1 MEKTSASLWMVCVS
15 NDNSKKNLHAD
26 IVLMGIFLA
35 KEPILIDLVYANK
48 HHPENIFKK
57 SLYHPEAGLSL
68 HRDMARI
75 VIMTARILQK
85 QKGWRLVLK
94 DGLRTIEA
102 QQSMLD
108 TDIVKSNPHW
118 LMEPRMLSGPGQGG
132 HPRGMAVDVSVVDNA
147 GMPVDMGTTFD
158 TMTAESARNY
168 NGLKPE
174 ILENRKVLECSFL
187 EAAKTLNLPLLPL
200 PSEWWDFRFPASY
213 SNDYPA
219 LWDKDLPDHLQMT
232 CKNGWHEDRDSD
244 ALAKSILLSL

>member
-1 MEKTSASLWMVCVS
+1 MS
-15 NDNSKKNLHAD
+15 NDKSKNNLHAD
-26 IVLMGIFLA
+26 IVLMDIFLA
-35 KEPILIDLVYANK
+35 KEPILIDLVYADED
-48 HHPENIFKK
+48 HPENIFKK
-57 SLYHPEAGLSL
+57 SLYHPEARLSL

-75 VIMTARILQK
+75 VIMAARLLQK

-102 QQSMLD
+102 QHSMLN
-108 TDIVKSNPHW
+108 TDIVKSNPQW
-118 LMEPRMLSGPGQGG
+118 LMEPRLLSGPGQGG
-132 HPRGMAVDVSVVDNA
+132 HPRGMAVDVSVVDDT

-158 TMTAESARNY
+158 TMTAESARNF

-174 ILENRKVLECSFL
+174 ILENRKILECSFL

-219 LWDKDLPDHLQMT
+219 LWDKDLPTHLQMT
-232 CKNGWHEDRDSD
+232 CKNGWHEDCNSD